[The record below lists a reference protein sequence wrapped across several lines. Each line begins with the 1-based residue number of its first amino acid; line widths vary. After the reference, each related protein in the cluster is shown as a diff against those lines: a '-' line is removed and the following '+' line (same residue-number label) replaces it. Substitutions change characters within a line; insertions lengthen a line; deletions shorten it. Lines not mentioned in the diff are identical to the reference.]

1 MTTIKDQTR
10 VILL

>member
-1 MTTIKDQTR
+1 MLTR